1 MVNKSSIDN
10 NKLRCW
16 SDLNLI
22 NYAQKC
28 ERQTLFSIIT
38 VFVLSAVF
46 LLINAYPVGNA
57 HAQLY
62 PFIASSRGSFD
73 LTNGNETQQVDLPS
87 ALSILNINNCPG
99 ELALYVHGIWTSD
112 LQAEEQTD
120 RVNQSLRSSGYSI
133 PLIGFSWDSNTAFS
147 LDNVTSSYHGWMI
160 AKKIS
165 NENGSILGKFI
176 SDYKTECPEDKIRI
190 IAHSLGS
197 RVTLSALQWIYD
209 NINLQNGNNTSK
221 EITSVH
227 LMGAPVNNDQISTN
241 PNDCISYTP
250 YLPCSGVAIQSEV
263 GYFSNLFNPEDNTL
277 AGEINPFCWIC
288 GLVKSPYE
296 LSEGHNALGA
306 YGAASTIGV
315 PSNFDETD
323 VSNLI
328 IVDTDSNK
336 DGECDI
342 LYPVTHIC
350 TISKNGDNYMGYIG
364 YRDDIDR
371 QTVYDSGAIKQIV
384 NDWQSENN

>member
-1 MVNKSSIDN
+1 MVNKSNPDN
-10 NKLRCW
+10 NNLRTWSHLKLTKHVQ
-16 SDLNLI
+16 
-22 NYAQKC
+22 NY
-28 ERQTLFSIIT
+28 ERRVLFSIISL
-38 VFVLSAVF
+38 FVLSAVF
-46 LLINAYPVGNA
+46 VLTNAYPTSNV

-62 PFIASSRGSFD
+62 PFIASTRGSFD
-73 LTNGNETQQVDLPS
+73 VSNGNDTQKVELPS
-87 ALSILNINNCPG
+87 VLSILDRNDCPG
-99 ELALYVHGIWTSD
+99 ELAIYVHGIWANDS
-112 LQAEEQTD
+112 QAEEQTD
-120 RVNQSLRSSGYSI
+120 RVSLSLQNSGYSI

-147 LDNVTSSYHGWMI
+147 LDNVTLSYHGWMI
-160 AKKIS
+160 AKKIA
-165 NENGSILGKFI
+165 NENGPILGKFI

-197 RVTLSALQWIYD
+197 RVTLSALQWIHE
-209 NINLQNGNNTSK
+209 NIKDQNNNNVSR

-227 LMGAPVNNDQISTN
+227 LMGAAVNNDQISTN

>member
-1 MVNKSSIDN
+1 MVNKSDAGN
-10 NKLRCW
+10 NKLRSW
-16 SDLNLI
+16 RSPNLLKYTQ
-22 NYAQKC
+22 NYK
-28 ERQTLFSIIT
+28 RRVLFSIIS
-38 VFVLSAVF
+38 VFVLSTVF
-46 LLINAYPVGNA
+46 LLINAYPTGNA

-62 PFIASSRGSFD
+62 PFTASTRGSFD
-73 LTNGNETQQVDLPS
+73 TTNGNETQQVELPS
-87 ALSILNINNCPG
+87 VLSILNIKDCPG
-99 ELALYVHGIWTSD
+99 ELAIYVHGIWASD
-112 LQAEEQTD
+112 LQAEEQSD
-120 RVNQSLRSSGYSI
+120 RVSLSLRDSNYGI

-147 LDNVTSSYHGWMI
+147 LDNVTLSYHGWMI
-160 AKKIS
+160 AKKIA
-165 NENGSILGKFI
+165 NENGPILGKFI

-197 RVTLSALQWIYD
+197 RVTLSALQWIHE
-209 NINLQNGNNTSK
+209 NIKDQNNNNVSR

-227 LMGAPVNNDQISTN
+227 LMGAAVNNDQISTN

>member
-1 MVNKSSIDN
+1 MVNKSNPDN
-10 NKLRCW
+10 NNLRTWSHLKLTKHVQ
-16 SDLNLI
+16 
-22 NYAQKC
+22 NY
-28 ERQTLFSIIT
+28 ERRVLFSIISL
-38 VFVLSAVF
+38 FVLSAVF
-46 LLINAYPVGNA
+46 VLTNAYPTGNA

-62 PFIASSRGSFD
+62 PFIASTRGSFD
-73 LTNGNETQQVDLPS
+73 VSNGNDTQKVELPS
-87 ALSILNINNCPG
+87 VLSILDRNDCPG
-99 ELALYVHGIWTSD
+99 ELAIYVHGIWANDS
-112 LQAEEQTD
+112 QAEEQTD
-120 RVNQSLRSSGYSI
+120 RVSLSLQNSGYSI

-147 LDNVTSSYHGWMI
+147 LDNVTLSYHGWMI
-160 AKKIS
+160 AKKIA
-165 NENGSILGKFI
+165 NENGPILGKFI

-197 RVTLSALQWIYD
+197 RVTLSALQWIHE
-209 NINLQNGNNTSK
+209 NIKDQNNNNVSR

-227 LMGAPVNNDQISTN
+227 LMGAAVNNDQISTN

>member
-1 MVNKSSIDN
+1 MVNKSNPDN
-10 NKLRCW
+10 NNLRTW
-16 SDLNLI
+16 SYINLRKHAQ
-22 NYAQKC
+22 NY
-28 ERQTLFSIIT
+28 ERRVLFSIISVFVLST
-38 VFVLSAVF
+38 VFVLT
-46 LLINAYPVGNA
+46 NAYPTDNA

-73 LTNGNETQQVDLPS
+73 VSNGNDTQQVELPS
-87 ALSILNINNCPG
+87 VLSILDRNDCPG
-99 ELALYVHGIWTSD
+99 ELAIYVHGIWASD
-112 LQAEEQTD
+112 LQAEEQSD
-120 RVNQSLRSSGYSI
+120 RVSLSLRDSGYSI

-241 PNDCISYTP
+241 PNDCISYIP
-250 YLPCSGVAIQSEV
+250 YLPCSGEAIESEV
-263 GYFSNLFNPEDNTL
+263 GYLSNLFNPEDNTL

-384 NDWQSENN
+384 NDWQIENN

>member
-1 MVNKSSIDN
+1 MVKKSNPDN
-10 NKLRCW
+10 NNLRTWSHLKLTKHAQ
-16 SDLNLI
+16 
-22 NYAQKC
+22 NY
-28 ERQTLFSIIT
+28 ERRVLFSIISVFVLST
-38 VFVLSAVF
+38 VFVLT
-46 LLINAYPVGNA
+46 NAYPTDNA

-62 PFIASSRGSFD
+62 PFIASTRGSFD
-73 LTNGNETQQVDLPS
+73 VSNGNDTQQVELPS
-87 ALSILNINNCPG
+87 VLSILDRKDCPG
-99 ELALYVHGIWTSD
+99 ELAIYVHGIWANDS
-112 LQAEEQTD
+112 QAEEQTD
-120 RVNQSLRSSGYSI
+120 RVSLSLQDSGYSI

-147 LDNVTSSYHGWMI
+147 LDNVTLSYHGWMI
-160 AKKIS
+160 AKKIA
-165 NENGSILGKFI
+165 NENGPILGKFI

-197 RVTLSALQWIYD
+197 RVTLSALQWIHE
-209 NINLQNGNNTSK
+209 NIKDQNNNNVSR

-227 LMGAPVNNDQISTN
+227 LMGAAVNNDQISTN

>member
-1 MVNKSSIDN
+1 
-10 NKLRCW
+10 
-16 SDLNLI
+16 LN
-22 NYAQKC
+22 Y
-28 ERQTLFSIIT
+28 
-38 VFVLSAVF
+38 
-46 LLINAYPVGNA
+46 G
-57 HAQLY
+57 
-62 PFIASSRGSFD
+62 
-73 LTNGNETQQVDLPS
+73 
-87 ALSILNINNCPG
+87 
-99 ELALYVHGIWTSD
+99 
-112 LQAEEQTD
+112 
-120 RVNQSLRSSGYSI
+120 I

-147 LDNVTSSYHGWMI
+147 LDNATLSYHGWMI
-160 AKKIS
+160 AKKIA
-165 NENGSILGKFI
+165 NENGPILGKFI

-197 RVTLSALQWIYD
+197 RVTLSALQWIHN
-209 NINLQNGNNTSK
+209 NINEQNDNNTSK
-221 EITSVH
+221 GITSVH
-227 LMGAPVNNDQISTN
+227 LMGAAVNNDQISTN

>member
-1 MVNKSSIDN
+1 MVNKSNPDN
-10 NKLRCW
+10 NNLRTW
-16 SDLNLI
+16 SHINLRKHAQ
-22 NYAQKC
+22 NY
-28 ERQTLFSIIT
+28 ERRVLFSIISVFVLST
-38 VFVLSAVF
+38 VFVLT
-46 LLINAYPVGNA
+46 NAYPTGNA
-57 HAQLY
+57 HAQSY
-62 PFIASSRGSFD
+62 PFIASTRGSFD
-73 LTNGNETQQVDLPS
+73 VSNGNDTQKVELPS
-87 ALSILNINNCPG
+87 VLSILDRNDCPG
-99 ELALYVHGIWTSD
+99 ELAIYVHGIWANDS
-112 LQAEEQTD
+112 QAEEQTD
-120 RVNQSLRSSGYSI
+120 RVSLSLQNSGYSI

-147 LDNVTSSYHGWMI
+147 LDNVTLSYHGWMI
-160 AKKIS
+160 AKKIA
-165 NENGSILGKFI
+165 NENGPILGKFI

-197 RVTLSALQWIYD
+197 RVTLSALQWIHE
-209 NINLQNGNNTSK
+209 NIKDQNNNNVSR

-227 LMGAPVNNDQISTN
+227 LMGAAVNNDQISTN

-263 GYFSNLFNPEDNTL
+263 GYFSNLFNPEDNML

-306 YGAASTIGV
+306 YGAASTIVV

-323 VSNLI
+323 VSSLI

-342 LYPVTHIC
+342 RYPVTHIC
-350 TISKNGDNYMGYIG
+350 TISKNGDNHMGYMGY
-364 YRDDIDR
+364 RDNIDR
-371 QTVYDSGAIKQIV
+371 QTVHDSGAIKQIV
-384 NDWQSENN
+384 DDWQSENN

>member
-1 MVNKSSIDN
+1 MVNKSNPDN
-10 NKLRCW
+10 NNLRTW
-16 SDLNLI
+16 SYINLRKHAQ
-22 NYAQKC
+22 NY
-28 ERQTLFSIIT
+28 ERRVLFSIISVFVLST
-38 VFVLSAVF
+38 VFVLT
-46 LLINAYPVGNA
+46 NAYPTDNA

-73 LTNGNETQQVDLPS
+73 VSNGNDTQQVELPS
-87 ALSILNINNCPG
+87 VLSILDRNDCPG
-99 ELALYVHGIWTSD
+99 ELAIYVHGIWANDS
-112 LQAEEQTD
+112 QAEEQTD
-120 RVNQSLRSSGYSI
+120 RVSLSLQDSGYSI

-147 LDNVTSSYHGWMI
+147 LDNVTLSYHGWMI
-160 AKKIS
+160 AKKIA
-165 NENGSILGKFI
+165 NENGPIPGKFI
-176 SDYKTECPEDKIRI
+176 ADYKTECPEDKIRI

-197 RVTLSALQWIYD
+197 RVTLSALQWIHE
-209 NINLQNGNNTSK
+209 NIKDQNNNNVSR

-227 LMGAPVNNDQISTN
+227 LMGAAVNNDQISTN

-384 NDWQSENN
+384 NDWQIENN

>member
-1 MVNKSSIDN
+1 MVNKSNPDN
-10 NKLRCW
+10 NNLRTW
-16 SDLNLI
+16 SYINLRKHAQ
-22 NYAQKC
+22 NY
-28 ERQTLFSIIT
+28 ERRVLFSIISVFVLST
-38 VFVLSAVF
+38 VFVLT
-46 LLINAYPVGNA
+46 NAYPTDNA

-73 LTNGNETQQVDLPS
+73 VSNGNDTQQVELPS
-87 ALSILNINNCPG
+87 VLSILDRNDCPG
-99 ELALYVHGIWTSD
+99 ELAIYVHGIWANDS
-112 LQAEEQTD
+112 QAEEQTD
-120 RVNQSLRSSGYSI
+120 RVSLSLQDSGYSI

-147 LDNVTSSYHGWMI
+147 LDNVTLSYHGWKVAKEI
-160 AKKIS
+160 A
-165 NENGSILGKFI
+165 NENGPILGKFI
-176 SDYKTECPEDKIRI
+176 ADYKTECPEDKIRI

-197 RVTLSALQWIYD
+197 RVTLSALQWIHD
-209 NINLQNGNNTSK
+209 NIKEQNNNNTLK

-227 LMGAPVNNDQISTN
+227 LMGAAVNNDQISTN

-250 YLPCSGVAIQSEV
+250 YLPCSGEAIQSEV

-384 NDWQSENN
+384 NDWQIENN

>member
-1 MVNKSSIDN
+1 MVNKSDAGN
-10 NKLRCW
+10 NKLRSW
-16 SDLNLI
+16 RGPNLLKYTQ
-22 NYAQKC
+22 NYK
-28 ERQTLFSIIT
+28 RRVLFSIISVFVLST
-38 VFVLSAVF
+38 VFVLT
-46 LLINAYPVGNA
+46 NAYPTGNV

-62 PFIASSRGSFD
+62 PFIASTRGSFD
-73 LTNGNETQQVDLPS
+73 VSNGNDTQQVELPS
-87 ALSILNINNCPG
+87 VLSILDRNDCPG
-99 ELALYVHGIWTSD
+99 ELAIYVHGIWANDS
-112 LQAEEQTD
+112 QAEEQTD
-120 RVNQSLRSSGYSI
+120 RLSLSLQDSGYSI

-147 LDNVTSSYHGWMI
+147 LDNVTLSYHGWMI
-160 AKKIS
+160 AKKIA
-165 NENGSILGKFI
+165 NENGPILGKFI

-197 RVTLSALQWIYD
+197 RVTLSALQWIHE
-209 NINLQNGNNTSK
+209 NIKDQNNNNVSR

-227 LMGAPVNNDQISTN
+227 LMGAAVNNDQISTN

>member
-1 MVNKSSIDN
+1 MVNKSNMDN
-10 NKLRCW
+10 NKLRFW

-22 NYAQKC
+22 NYVQNY

-46 LLINAYPVGNA
+46 LLINVYPVGNA

-62 PFIASSRGSFD
+62 PFIASTRGSFD
-73 LTNGNETQQVDLPS
+73 TTNVNETQQVELPS
-87 ALSILNINNCPG
+87 VLSILNIKDCPG
-99 ELALYVHGIWTSD
+99 ELAIYVHGIWASD
-112 LQAEEQTD
+112 LQAEEQSD
-120 RVNQSLRSSGYSI
+120 RVSLSLRDLNYGI

-147 LDNVTSSYHGWMI
+147 LDNATLSYHGWMI
-160 AKKIS
+160 AKKIA
-165 NENGSILGKFI
+165 NENGPILGKFI

-197 RVTLSALQWIYD
+197 RVTLSALQWIHE
-209 NINLQNGNNTSK
+209 NIKDQNNNNVSR

-227 LMGAPVNNDQISTN
+227 LMGAAVNNDQISTN

>member
-1 MVNKSSIDN
+1 MPRALPTFPGPRVS
-10 NKLRCW
+10 
-16 SDLNLI
+16 
-22 NYAQKC
+22 
-28 ERQTLFSIIT
+28 
-38 VFVLSAVF
+38 VLSAVF

-73 LTNGNETQQVDLPS
+73 LINGNETQQVDLPS

-99 ELALYVHGIWTSD
+99 ELALYVHGIWVSD

-160 AKKIS
+160 AKKIA
-165 NENGSILGKFI
+165 NENGPILGKFI

-342 LYPVTHIC
+342 RYPVTHIC
-350 TISKNGDNYMGYIG
+350 TISKNGDNHMGYMGY
-364 YRDDIDR
+364 RDNIDR
-371 QTVYDSGAIKQIV
+371 QTVHDSGAIKQIV
-384 NDWQSENN
+384 DDWQSENN

>member
-1 MVNKSSIDN
+1 MVNKSNPDN
-10 NKLRCW
+10 NKLRIGGNF
-16 SDLNLI
+16 NLRKHAQ
-22 NYAQKC
+22 NYQ
-28 ERQTLFSIIT
+28 RRVLFSIIS

-46 LLINAYPVGNA
+46 VLINAYPTGNA

-62 PFIASSRGSFD
+62 PYIASTRGSFD
-73 LTNGNETQQVDLPS
+73 VSNGNDTQQVELPS
-87 ALSILNINNCPG
+87 VLSILDRNDCPG
-99 ELALYVHGIWTSD
+99 ELSIYVHGIWANDS
-112 LQAEEQTD
+112 QAEEQTD
-120 RVNQSLRSSGYSI
+120 RVSLSLQDSGYSI

-147 LDNVTSSYHGWMI
+147 LDNVTLSYHGWMI
-160 AKKIS
+160 AKKIA
-165 NENGSILGKFI
+165 NENGPILGKFI

-197 RVTLSALQWIYD
+197 RVTLSALQWIHD
-209 NINLQNGNNTSK
+209 NIKEQNNNNTSK

-227 LMGAPVNNDQISTN
+227 LMGAAVNNDQISTN

-250 YLPCSGVAIQSEV
+250 YLPCSGEAIQSEV

-328 IVDTDSNK
+328 IVDIDSNK

-371 QTVYDSGAIKQIV
+371 KTVYDSGAIKQIV

>member
-1 MVNKSSIDN
+1 MVNKSNPDN
-10 NKLRCW
+10 NKLRIW
-16 SDLNLI
+16 GNFNLRKHAQ
-22 NYAQKC
+22 NYQ
-28 ERQTLFSIIT
+28 RRVLFSIIS

-46 LLINAYPVGNA
+46 VLINAYPTGNA

-62 PFIASSRGSFD
+62 PYIASTRGSFD
-73 LTNGNETQQVDLPS
+73 VSNGNDTQQVELPS
-87 ALSILNINNCPG
+87 VLSILDRNDCPG
-99 ELALYVHGIWTSD
+99 ELSIYVHGIWANDS
-112 LQAEEQTD
+112 QAEEQTD
-120 RVNQSLRSSGYSI
+120 RVSLSLQDSGYSI

-147 LDNVTSSYHGWMI
+147 LDNVTLSYHGWMI
-160 AKKIS
+160 AKKIA
-165 NENGSILGKFI
+165 NENGPILGKFI

-197 RVTLSALQWIYD
+197 RVTLSALQWIHD
-209 NINLQNGNNTSK
+209 NIKEQNNNNTSK

-227 LMGAPVNNDQISTN
+227 LMGAAVNNDQISTN

-250 YLPCSGVAIQSEV
+250 YLPCSGEAIQSEV

-328 IVDTDSNK
+328 IVDIDSNK

-342 LYPVTHIC
+342 RYPVTHIC

-371 QTVYDSGAIKQIV
+371 KTVYDSGAIKQIV

>member
-1 MVNKSSIDN
+1 MVNKSNPDN
-10 NKLRCW
+10 NKLRLW
-16 SDLNLI
+16 SHLNLKKHAQ
-22 NYAQKC
+22 NY
-28 ERQTLFSIIT
+28 ERRVLFSIISVFVLST
-38 VFVLSAVF
+38 VFVLTNV
-46 LLINAYPVGNA
+46 YPTDNA

-73 LTNGNETQQVDLPS
+73 ISNGNDTQQVELPS
-87 ALSILNINNCPG
+87 VLSILNRNDCPG
-99 ELALYVHGIWTSD
+99 ELAIYVHGIWANDS
-112 LQAEEQTD
+112 QAEEQTD
-120 RVNQSLRSSGYSI
+120 RVSLSLRDSGYSI

-147 LDNVTSSYHGWMI
+147 LDNLTLSYDGWMI
-160 AKKIS
+160 AKNIA
-165 NENGSILGKFI
+165 NENGPILGKFI
-176 SDYKTECPEDKIRI
+176 SDYKTECPQDNIRI

-197 RVTLSALQWIYD
+197 RVTLSALQWIHD
-209 NINLQNGNNTSK
+209 NIKEQNDNNATK

-227 LMGAPVNNDQISTN
+227 LMGATVNNDQISTN

-250 YLPCSGVAIQSEV
+250 YLPCSGEVIQSEV
-263 GYFSNLFNPEDNTL
+263 GYFSNLFNPEDNML

-342 LYPVTHIC
+342 QYPVTHIC
-350 TISKNGDNYMGYIG
+350 TISKNGDNHFGYMG

>member
-1 MVNKSSIDN
+1 MVNKSNPDN
-10 NKLRCW
+10 NNLRTW
-16 SDLNLI
+16 SYINLRKHAQ
-22 NYAQKC
+22 NY
-28 ERQTLFSIIT
+28 ERRVLFSIISVFVLST
-38 VFVLSAVF
+38 VFVLT
-46 LLINAYPVGNA
+46 NAYPTDNA

-73 LTNGNETQQVDLPS
+73 VSNGNDTQQVELPS
-87 ALSILNINNCPG
+87 VLSILDRNDCPG
-99 ELALYVHGIWTSD
+99 ELAIYVHGIWANDS
-112 LQAEEQTD
+112 QAEEQTD
-120 RVNQSLRSSGYSI
+120 RVSLSLQDSGYSI

-147 LDNVTSSYHGWMI
+147 LDNVTLSYHGWMI
-160 AKKIS
+160 AKKIA
-165 NENGSILGKFI
+165 NENGPILGKFI

-197 RVTLSALQWIYD
+197 RVTLSALQWIHD
-209 NINLQNGNNTSK
+209 NIKEQNNNNTLK

-227 LMGAPVNNDQISTN
+227 LMGAAVNNDQISTN

-250 YLPCSGVAIQSEV
+250 YLPCSGEAIQSEV

>member
-1 MVNKSSIDN
+1 MVNKSNPDN
-10 NKLRCW
+10 NNLRTW
-16 SDLNLI
+16 SHINLRKHAQ
-22 NYAQKC
+22 NY
-28 ERQTLFSIIT
+28 ERRVLFSIISVFVLST
-38 VFVLSAVF
+38 VFVLT
-46 LLINAYPVGNA
+46 NAYPTDNA

-62 PFIASSRGSFD
+62 PFIASTRGSFD
-73 LTNGNETQQVDLPS
+73 VSNGNDTQKVELPS
-87 ALSILNINNCPG
+87 VLSILDRNDCPG
-99 ELALYVHGIWTSD
+99 ELAIYVHGIWANDS
-112 LQAEEQTD
+112 QAEEQTD
-120 RVNQSLRSSGYSI
+120 RVSLSLQNSGYSI

-147 LDNVTSSYHGWMI
+147 LDNVTLSYHGWMI
-160 AKKIS
+160 AKKIA
-165 NENGSILGKFI
+165 NENGPILGKFI

-197 RVTLSALQWIYD
+197 RVTLSALQWIHE
-209 NINLQNGNNTSK
+209 NIKDQNNNNVSR

-227 LMGAPVNNDQISTN
+227 LMGAAVNNDQISTN

>member
-1 MVNKSSIDN
+1 MVNKSNPDN
-10 NKLRCW
+10 NNLRTW
-16 SDLNLI
+16 SHINLRKHAQ
-22 NYAQKC
+22 NY
-28 ERQTLFSIIT
+28 ERRVLFSIISVFVLST
-38 VFVLSAVF
+38 VFVLT
-46 LLINAYPVGNA
+46 NAYPTDNA

-73 LTNGNETQQVDLPS
+73 VSNGNDTQQVELPS
-87 ALSILNINNCPG
+87 VLSILDRNDCPG
-99 ELALYVHGIWTSD
+99 ELAIYVHGIWANDS
-112 LQAEEQTD
+112 QAEEQTD
-120 RVNQSLRSSGYSI
+120 RVSLSLQNSGYSI

-147 LDNVTSSYHGWMI
+147 LDNVTLSYHGWMI
-160 AKKIS
+160 AKKIA
-165 NENGSILGKFI
+165 NENGPILGKFI

-197 RVTLSALQWIYD
+197 RVTLSALQWIHE
-209 NINLQNGNNTSK
+209 NIKDQNNNNVSR

-227 LMGAPVNNDQISTN
+227 LMGAAVNNDQISTN

-250 YLPCSGVAIQSEV
+250 YLPCSGEAIQSEV

>member
-1 MVNKSSIDN
+1 MVNKSNIDN

-22 NYAQKC
+22 NYAQNY

-99 ELALYVHGIWTSD
+99 ELALYVHGIWVSD

-241 PNDCISYTP
+241 PNDCISYIP
-250 YLPCSGVAIQSEV
+250 YLPCSGEAIESEV
-263 GYFSNLFNPEDNTL
+263 GYLSNLFNPEDNTL
-277 AGEINPFCWIC
+277 AGEINPFCWMC

-323 VSNLI
+323 VSTLI
-328 IVDTDSNK
+328 IVDTDSDK
-336 DGECDI
+336 DGICDI
-342 LYPVTHIC
+342 PYPVTHTC
-350 TISKNGDNYMGYIG
+350 TISKNGDNHMGYMGY
-364 YRDDIDR
+364 RDSIDN

-384 NDWQSENN
+384 KDWQSENN